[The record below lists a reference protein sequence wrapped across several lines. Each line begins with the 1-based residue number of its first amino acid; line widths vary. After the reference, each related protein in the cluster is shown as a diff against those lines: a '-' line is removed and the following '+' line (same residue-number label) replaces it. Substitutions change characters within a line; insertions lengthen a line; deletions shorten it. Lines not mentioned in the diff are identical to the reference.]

1 MAILRQIR
9 AARPQDA
16 GAMAD
21 ILNEIISIGGTTAF
35 HQTFDEQRIVSE
47 FVQPELCISC
57 FVAVDEGRLS
67 GFQALEWCDPE
78 WPGEDRLP
86 PDWAVVATYV
96 DPGTR
101 ARRAGSDLFDKTA
114 QAAKEAGVRFID
126 ATIRKENTGGLAFYE
141 KMGFID
147 YRSSAETIS
156 KQFAPV

>member
-1 MAILRQIR
+1 V
-9 AARPQDA
+9 
-16 GAMAD
+16 
-21 ILNEIISIGGTTAF
+21 T
-35 HQTFDEQRIVSE
+35 
-47 FVQPELCISC
+47 
-57 FVAVDEGRLS
+57 VDEGRLS

-86 PDWAVVATYV
+86 PDWAVIATYV

-101 ARRAGSDLFDKTA
+101 ARRAGSVLFDKTA

-126 ATIRKENTGGLAFYE
+126 ATIRKENIGGLAFYE